1 MSDNI
6 DYVTVLLYRF
16 WSLCSGGV
24 GRTGSFIALDIL
36 LQHIKDH
43 DWVDVF
49 GLACELRRHRDR
61 MVETEVCY
69 MMLY

>member
-1 MSDNI
+1 MCEGTCI
-6 DYVTVLLYRF
+6 
-16 WSLCSGGV
+16 SGGV

-49 GLACELRRHRDR
+49 GLVCEMRRHRMR
-61 MVETEVCY
+61 MVETEV
-69 MMLY
+69 LIWQ

>member
-1 MSDNI
+1 MVASSNI
-6 DYVTVLLYRF
+6 TVF
-16 WSLCSGGV
+16 TMSLCSGGV

-61 MVETEVCY
+61 MVETEVY
-69 MMLY
+69 